1 MQSATP
7 FVLHL
12 APGTAAANQDSDNT
26 QDVPQDKPKPKAKR
40 GPKPKV
46 KPNPQAHLIHMAMA
60 NGLSF
65 IDDAVMAGLYIAV
78 GDSGGKLN
86 VRPRD
91 VRKVICFNV
100 ISTAELVARLRTLT
114 GDPICER
121 TARYLAA
128 AARLAIGGIE
138 RHFHRNP
145 TLLKR
150 LQAQCD
156 RTQRVDE
163 GWPDLDDVAAS
174 YSLAQWEWQEF
185 NAA

>member
-12 APGTAAANQDSDNT
+12 APGTTAANQDFDT
-26 QDVPQDKPKPKAKR
+26 PQDKPKAKR

-46 KPNPQAHLIHMAMA
+46 RLNPQAHLIRMAMA

-78 GDSGGKLN
+78 GDSNGKLN
-86 VRPRD
+86 VRPRH
-91 VRKVICFNV
+91 VRKVICFSV
-100 ISTAELVARLRTLT
+100 ISTAELVSRLRTLT

-145 TLLKR
+145 ALVKR
-150 LQAQCD
+150 LQAQWE
-156 RTQRVDE
+156 RSQRVDE

-174 YSLAQWEWQEF
+174 YSLAHWEWQEF